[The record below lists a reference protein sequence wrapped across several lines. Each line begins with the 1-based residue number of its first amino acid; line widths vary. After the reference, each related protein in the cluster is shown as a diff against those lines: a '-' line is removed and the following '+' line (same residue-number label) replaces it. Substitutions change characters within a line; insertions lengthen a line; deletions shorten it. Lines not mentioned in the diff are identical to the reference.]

1 MIKTKLKSIVL
12 WGVHPFQPSGLGKIC
27 KLMLN
32 SLEKIGYKVYVVSY
46 DGQNLAI
53 TQNIRPYHPQL
64 FDDILNFVKS
74 IEPEYIISI
83 GDLWRMEPVY
93 RIVKTTCI
101 KWIAYVGCEGIN
113 YPNSAW
119 INRKEKIDLQVL
131 IQMISAIWAYDK
143 RSSEIFS
150 KKFNIRT
157 EVLPHAVNIDG
168 IKNSN
173 VFPIKETLGIENDKK
188 LALLIADNIQ
198 RKGLDL
204 FCEFISRYTDWVG
217 YLHSPIMGF
226 EIGFD
231 IEEMKVAFNI
241 EERIYTKNDLKNKL
255 GRDILTE
262 SEIFGLY
269 KACDLY
275 LHPHRAEGFGLTVLE
290 ALVAGAPVLSTDCC
304 GPREFLPDD
313 YKIPVRNQKYVQL
326 GGVGYLIN
334 EPEMSFTIPDK
345 KKRHHQ
351 NFVGYSIREFRLNLI
366 KLLSLKYPTKYWL
379 EVS

>member
-1 MIKTKLKSIVL
+1 
-12 WGVHPFQPSGLGKIC
+12 
-27 KLMLN
+27 MLN